1 MNQIKSTQ
9 VFPDVLKY
17 CNITSLYK
25 SKGSRKEF
33 CNYRG
38 IFRVTVLRSILDK
51 LIYNDEYPG
60 IDEHLTDSNV
70 GARQGRNIRD
80 NIFVINAV
88 LNSAAKRS
96 LKDIDIGIYD
106 AEKCFDKLWAQE
118 CFNDVMEHGFKNDK
132 LPLLYSANVNAKV
145 AVKTKSGTTRR
156 ISMSEII
163 MQGTVW
169 GSLFCTASIDQLGKK
184 AYEMPEILYKYNG
197 VDIPPLGMVDDILTV
212 TSVENTKCMNSI
224 INTFIESKNL
234 RLSKSKC
241 FRIHIGKGHN
251 SCPVM
256 KVHEDNMKEVKQE
269 KYLGDIIDSS
279 GTIQATIEKR
289 VSKGEGIVSE
299 ILSII
304 EEIPLGKHNTE
315 VAQKLREA
323 MLINGILYNS
333 EPWHG
338 LTNA

>member
-1 MNQIKSTQ
+1 MLKKLKNNKSRDPLGLANELFKPTNAGSDLKKAVLLLMNQIKSTQ

-38 IFRVTVLRSILDK
+38 ILRVTVLRSILDK

-60 IDEHLTDSNV
+60 IDEQLTDSNV

-132 LPLLYSANVNAKV
+132 LPLLYAANVNAQV
-145 AVKTKSGTTRR
+145 AVKTKSGTTKR

-197 VDIPPLGMVDDILTV
+197 VDIPPLGMVNDILTV
-212 TSVENTKCMNSI
+212 TSV
-224 INTFIESKNL
+224 
-234 RLSKSKC
+234 
-241 FRIHIGKGHN
+241 
-251 SCPVM
+251 
-256 KVHEDNMKEVKQE
+256 
-269 KYLGDIIDSS
+269 
-279 GTIQATIEKR
+279 
-289 VSKGEGIVSE
+289 
-299 ILSII
+299 
-304 EEIPLGKHNTE
+304 
-315 VAQKLREA
+315 
-323 MLINGILYNS
+323 
-333 EPWHG
+333 
-338 LTNA
+338 